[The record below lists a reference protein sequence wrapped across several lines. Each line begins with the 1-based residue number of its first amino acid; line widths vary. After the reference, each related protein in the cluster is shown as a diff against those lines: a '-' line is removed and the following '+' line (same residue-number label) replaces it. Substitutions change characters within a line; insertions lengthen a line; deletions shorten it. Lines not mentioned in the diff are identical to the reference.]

1 LTWIETFPLN
11 IATGLPVAHGCMLQL
26 QQMIAPRAVIPDR
39 INKHAS
45 NLGMI
50 RALVLAFSSIHNAA
64 SQSNI

>member
-1 LTWIETFPLN
+1 
-11 IATGLPVAHGCMLQL
+11 MLQL

-39 INKHAS
+39 INKHAL